1 MRTMFNYIML
11 PSGWL
16 WLH

>member
-11 PSGWL
+11 SSGWL